1 MASLAGKADSTV
13 VNVAYAAGMAG
24 VPKDYSKQFETMAA
38 ANETIMTSVK
48 DAWTTYET
56 ARDAEETAFQADM
69 QAMQAHSQTIANPKD
84 FDLFVNGTD
93 GVGGADGTDGMWDL
107 ADELKENNGYKNDP
121 QKYLDWKYRANRLIE
136 RQKNDN
142 QYLATTVDN
151 YNSPDADISGMDL
164 DVLKFARGAIKY
176 FKNPDQ
182 QSGKH
187 NKDATTFMQKNKGD
201 TTDKDINALWKHLIS
216 KGVKDG
222 TIVKYY
228 DPVSNEN
235 TYITKND
242 GVVKAVKASELPDI
256 IPMKRTAG
264 RAELLTG
271 MNNTGKQAQKSTND
285 YSIDQSNTN
294 QSELEEFFKG
304 ELQASPDAYNYYS
317 KIKVGPMTQT
327 LEQALNTGQA
337 TVTPNIIASLG
348 LLETINNKPTGF
360 KDDGDLILEEEDFLT
375 KENYTAMVNY
385 ILSGDDPSLLNQHLA
400 VHYNETGYKKMWN
413 GNKKVINKPGVT
425 TNSFVA
431 TSGVTYTFPYKA
443 SDYKKQ
449 AEQLLVTNAI
459 NKEPTINILAGP
471 HAGLKFELVDKNG
484 KTDSKGLFYKEL
496 PTGDVNDGNQG
507 YGYYMKKEDG
517 KEVQGDAIPH
527 PEPMPIDEFIRDYGG
542 VMQPTASGVAAIDY
556 TPSKKEETEEEKK
569 EETEEETEEG
579 EAPKGP
585 YRIQIGVHKGN
596 IPADLLAKMT
606 ELGDVSRES
615 VGGGGLWRYFYGA
628 EIEDH
633 TTAEELMEKA
643 KGLGFKDTFIWDT
656 KREK

>member
-1 MASLAGKADSTV
+1 
-13 VNVAYAAGMAG
+13 
-24 VPKDYSKQFETMAA
+24 
-38 ANETIMTSVK
+38 
-48 DAWTTYET
+48 
-56 ARDAEETAFQADM
+56 M
-69 QAMQAHSQTIANPKD
+69 QAMQNHSQTIANPRD
-84 FDLFVNGTD
+84 YELFVNGTE
-93 GVGGADGTDGMWDL
+93 GVGGADGTDGMQDL
-107 ADELKENNGYKNDP
+107 YDELKENNRYKNDP
-121 QKYLDWKYRANRLIE
+121 FKYQEWQYRANRLIE

-151 YNSPDADISGMDL
+151 YNSPDADLSGMPL

-201 TTDKDINALWKHLIS
+201 TADKDINALWTHLSS
-216 KGVKDG
+216 KTGGVKDG

-264 RAELLTG
+264 RTELLTG
-271 MNNTGKQAQKSTND
+271 MNNTGKQAQKSTDD
-285 YSIDQSNTN
+285 YSTDQLNTN

-304 ELQASPDAYNYYS
+304 ELQASPGAYNYYS

-337 TVTPNIIASLG
+337 TVTPNIIASLA
-348 LLETINNKPTGF
+348 LLESSGKIEGF

-375 KENYTAMVNY
+375 EDNYTAMVNY

-400 VHYNETGYKKMWN
+400 VHFNETGYKKMWN
-413 GNKKVINKPGVT
+413 GNKKGKKITPSPT

-449 AEQLLVTNAI
+449 AEQLLVTNAL

-484 KTDSKGLFYKEL
+484 VPDPKGLLYKEL

-507 YGYYMKKEDG
+507 YGYYMSKEDG

-527 PEPMPIDEFIRDYGG
+527 PEPMSIDKFIRDYGG
-542 VMQPTASGVAAIDY
+542 VMQPTASGTA
-556 TPSKKEETEEEKK
+556 KKEEIEFVSEKDKEEEKTEEEK
-569 EETEEETEEG
+569 TE
-579 EAPKGP
+579 
-585 YRIQIGVHKGN
+585 
-596 IPADLLAKMT
+596 
-606 ELGDVSRES
+606 
-615 VGGGGLWRYFYGA
+615 
-628 EIEDH
+628 
-633 TTAEELMEKA
+633 
-643 KGLGFKDTFIWDT
+643 GLGNNPNEPFPSSGSNSEIQTGDMKGVMKKEYAIEGKYYLSANGTTYLFENGEYTAVKD
-656 KREK
+656 